1 MTVYVLLAGY
11 EYEGHQCLGV
21 YDCREA
27 AQIAFEAAE
36 AEVAFGGYCVI
47 EERLV
52 GALPEA
58 LYD

>member
-1 MTVYVLLAGY
+1 MTVYVLLVGY
-11 EYEGHQCLGV
+11 DYEGHQCLGV

-36 AEVAFGGYCVI
+36 VGGYCVI

-58 LYD
+58 LDV